1 MLTGK
6 SNGTSPTSPTAEKA
20 GDGAAQGGRPEIRR
34 VTSAEREQ
42 LGNGAA
48 ETLPQSRPTPQAGQ
62 VSGSPARDS
71 RFSEAL

>member
-6 SNGTSPTSPTAEKA
+6 SEGPAPTSPPAAKA
-20 GDGAAQGGRPEIRR
+20 GGDGAAQGGRPEIRR

-48 ETLPQSRPTPQAGQ
+48 ETLPQSRPAPPAGQ
-62 VSGSPARDS
+62 R
-71 RFSEAL
+71 R